1 MTEVISGLEMEEL
14 TFGTSFS
21 RITLIYWKEKSIP
34 SKKATNMAIPKAN

>member
-21 RITLIYWKEKSIP
+21 TITLIYWKGKSIP
-34 SKKATNMAIPKAN
+34 SNKATNIAIRKAN